1 MYNGRLVNIFLI
13 FYNFIFIYLLAVLG
27 FCCCA
32 GFSPVVMSRGSSL
45 VVVCGL
51 LTVVASPVADHGL
64 WSEWDS
70 VVAVYGHCST
80 GSVVVAHGSVVPQH
94 VRSSRTVD
102 RTCVFCIGR
111 WILYQWAT
119 REAPIFFLTKLSYF
133 LTLKQV
139 FSSNF
144 FWKLAYTFFKNACHL
159 IQYIF
164 TNTPR

>member
-1 MYNGRLVNIFLI
+1 M
-13 FYNFIFIYLLAVLG
+13 LG

-80 GSVVVAHGSVVPQH
+80 GSVVVAHGSVAPQH
-94 VRSSRTVD
+94 VGSSRTVD

-111 WILYQWAT
+111 WILYQ
-119 REAPIFFLTKLSYF
+119 
-133 LTLKQV
+133 
-139 FSSNF
+139 
-144 FWKLAYTFFKNACHL
+144 
-159 IQYIF
+159 
-164 TNTPR
+164 